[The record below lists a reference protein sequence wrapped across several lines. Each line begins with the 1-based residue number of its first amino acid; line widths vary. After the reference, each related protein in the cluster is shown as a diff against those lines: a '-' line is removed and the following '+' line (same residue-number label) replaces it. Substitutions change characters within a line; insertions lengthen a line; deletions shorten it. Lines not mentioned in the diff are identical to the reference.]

1 MMQGAQRLKNTHVGD
16 VRIDPFFRRAPMD
29 DRHKDTWA
37 GALLSL
43 MFHATLLGGLLVL
56 KLTLH

>member
-1 MMQGAQRLKNTHVGD
+1 
-16 VRIDPFFRRAPMD
+16 MD
-29 DRHKDTWA
+29 DRHKDTWV
-37 GALLSL
+37 GVLLSL